1 MEVRYLLRTR
11 KGCVMSDLEI
21 STADVIAVR

>member
-1 MEVRYLLRTR
+1 MEVRYLLKTR
-11 KGCVMSDLEI
+11 KGCVMIDLEI